1 MLDAM
6 QIQSTRSW
14 PTFANL
20 DQTVETSRVIPNTI
34 MNFGEYYNKLQRLA
48 MYAEQG
54 DYKSM

>member
-6 QIQSTRSW
+6 QIQSTRS
-14 PTFANL
+14 TFANL
-20 DQTVETSRVIPNTI
+20 DQTVEISNSIPNTI